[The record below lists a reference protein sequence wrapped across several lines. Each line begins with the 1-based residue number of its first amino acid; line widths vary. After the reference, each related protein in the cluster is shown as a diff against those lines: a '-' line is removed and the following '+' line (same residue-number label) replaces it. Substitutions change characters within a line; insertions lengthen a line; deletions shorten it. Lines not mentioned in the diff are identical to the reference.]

1 MRQKVG
7 EQTSPS
13 PFSLLKSQWAP
24 YRIEIRTLPFPQ
36 LMHDG
41 NTMRRA
47 ALLLFQLSEL
57 IPKGRRRG
65 EIQTEVVAYLEHR
78 NAQLYSVAAP
88 VLPLPW
94 AMPLNLSSS
103 AQHQSS
109 ASANKKVCSGSWEC
123 PTAALQSSSGGHLLS
138 RWPMKRFMFSFHI
151 SSIFLGCGSLPG
163 RSCINLR
170 KRYPEVCHLINSPA
184 LLY

>member
-65 EIQTEVVAYLEHR
+65 EIQTEVVGYLEHR
-78 NAQLYSVAAP
+78 NAQLYSV
-88 VLPLPW
+88 LPLFS
-94 AMPLNLSSS
+94 LCLGQCLSICP
-103 AQHQSS
+103 AQHSTDQVLLQTKKS
-109 ASANKKVCSGSWEC
+109 AVAPGSVLQQHSRAPQEDTCSQDGQWKDLCFPFTSALFLWDVAHCQAGV
-123 PTAALQSSSGGHLLS
+123 AL
-138 RWPMKRFMFSFHI
+138 I
-151 SSIFLGCGSLPG
+151 SERDI
-163 RSCINLR
+163 LR
-170 KRYPEVCHLINSPA
+170 CVT
-184 LLY
+184 

>member
-65 EIQTEVVAYLEHR
+65 EIQTEVVGYLEHR
-78 NAQLYSVAAP
+78 NAQLYSV
-88 VLPLPW
+88 LPLFS
-94 AMPLNLSSS
+94 LCLGQCLSICP
-103 AQHQSS
+103 AQHSTSQVLLQTKKS
-109 ASANKKVCSGSWEC
+109 AVAPGSVLQQHSRAPQEDTCSQDGQWKDLCFPFTSALFFWDVAHCQAGV
-123 PTAALQSSSGGHLLS
+123 AL
-138 RWPMKRFMFSFHI
+138 I
-151 SSIFLGCGSLPG
+151 SERDI
-163 RSCINLR
+163 LR
-170 KRYPEVCHLINSPA
+170 CVT
-184 LLY
+184 